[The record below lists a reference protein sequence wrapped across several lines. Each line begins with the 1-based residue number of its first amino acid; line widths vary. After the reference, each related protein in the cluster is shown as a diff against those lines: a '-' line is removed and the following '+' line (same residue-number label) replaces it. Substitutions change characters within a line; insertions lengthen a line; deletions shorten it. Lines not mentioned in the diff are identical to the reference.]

1 MILQNKTLTRSM
13 SELHTWGGLL
23 FGWLLFVIFFTGT
36 LTIFEPELTHWMQP
50 SVRISPTE
58 AAQAVAVAEKKL
70 RQLAPQAD
78 SWMIVLPQDRHQNLK
93 IIWKKDKVT
102 LERYIDPQTGGIIKA
117 PASEGGEFFADFHY
131 QLHSGKTGLWIVSFA
146 SVAMLAALISGILI
160 RKQVFREFFQLRWR
174 RTWLSAHTVSGVL
187 TLPFVL
193 LITYTGL
200 TITFFLALQTV
211 PQLLYGSSWK
221 GPALVASQNF
231 DRPRAN
237 VPGEIT
243 SLSRLVPQAEG
254 DLGRDKIFLI
264 RVTNP
269 GDRNAVVTFFRSIND
284 TVVAMSS
291 KTAFD
296 GITGE
301 KLGSQSSW
309 NTFVHIYRTLVGL
322 HIGRFGGYPISWLY
336 FAAGLISSAM
346 IAAGLVFF
354 TVKRRSRYGQA
365 GAFTKAF
372 YRAIEAINTAVVS
385 GLIVACAAYL
395 WGNRLLPAGL
405 SSRPEAE
412 ISVFFTVWLLML
424 VHAFQRPLLQA
435 WKEQLA
441 IAAVLCLNLPVLNAV
456 TSKVGLP
463 AAFRN
468 SDWMTAGVDV
478 TAALL
483 GIFLAAAAWQ
493 VTLKQKKQVQQN
505 SIEPPRR
512 MYGTD
517 YKNH

>member
-1 MILQNKTLTRSM
+1 MILQNKTLTRAM

-50 SVRISPTE
+50 GVRISQTE
-58 AAQAVAVAEKKL
+58 AVQSVAAAEKKL

-78 SWMIVLPQDRHQNLK
+78 SWTIVLPQNRHQNLE
-93 IIWKKDKVT
+93 IIWKKDKAT
-102 LERYIDPQTGGIIKA
+102 LERHIDPQTGGIIKA
-117 PASEGGEFFADFHY
+117 PATEGGEFFADFHY

-146 SVAMLAALISGILI
+146 SVAMLAALVSGILI
-160 RKQVFREFFQLRWR
+160 RRQVFKEFFQLHWR
-174 RTWLSAHTVSGVL
+174 RTWLSAHTVTGVL

-200 TITFFLALQTV
+200 TITFFFVLPTV
-211 PQLLYGSSWK
+211 PQVLYGNSWK
-221 GPALVASQNF
+221 GPAMVASQNF

-243 SLSRLVPQAEG
+243 SLSRLLPLAEAEQG
-254 DLGRDKIFLI
+254 KDRIFLI

-269 GDRNAVVTFFRSIND
+269 GDRNAVVTFFRSIDD

-296 GITGE
+296 GVTGE

-322 HIGRFGGYPISWLY
+322 HIGRFGGYPVSWLY
-336 FAAGLISSAM
+336 FGAGLVSSVM

-354 TVKRRSRYGQA
+354 TVKRRSRYAQA
-365 GAFTKAF
+365 GTFTKAL
-372 YRAIEAINTAVVS
+372 YRAIEATNTAVVS
-385 GLIVACAAYL
+385 GLLVACAAYL

-405 SSRPEAE
+405 SDRPEAE
-412 ISVFFTVWLLML
+412 VSVFFIVWLITL
-424 VHAFQRPLLQA
+424 VHAFQRQPLQA

-441 IAAVLCLNLPVLNAV
+441 IAAGLCLTLPVLNAL

-463 AAFRN
+463 AAIRN
-468 SDWMTAGVDV
+468 GDWMTAGVDV

-493 VTLKQKKQVQQN
+493 VAVKHKKQVQQN
-505 SIEPPRR
+505 SDEQTRR
-512 MYGTD
+512 IYGTY